1 METDAENTMG
11 NKSQKNKGWEMH
23 RFLVA
28 SPPKKLTAFKS
39 PLTLD
44 TKDKQLQTT
53 TAKMTETAH
62 DQITSQMANKALY
75 LDNLTLT
82 RLPEIP
88 SHMEEIY
95 LKKCHF
101 TEWSELPAGLRL
113 LSLMECKF
121 HEQPSLPASL
131 QHLSVT
137 LGDAPTAIPQS
148 LISLNLKECNMTSL
162 PTDLPNLTYM
172 WLDTSSIS
180 YIPDYPA
187 LEELY
192 LVNCTGSI
200 TVDTSPSQTF
210 FVGNIGKSTD
220 RLTELRLVKQI
231 SPRAQ
236 MQVYK
241 LGAKSNGESEL
252 EYGCAVDTLNDM
264 FGTTKTTYAHK
275 AFNITELFRT
285 PKLKH
290 FQAIKPSSYGDDTY
304 MFDLTMLELP
314 TVWKSAAAAVAV
326 GGV

>member
-1 METDAENTMG
+1 
-11 NKSQKNKGWEMH
+11 
-23 RFLVA
+23 
-28 SPPKKLTAFKS
+28 
-39 PLTLD
+39 
-44 TKDKQLQTT
+44 
-53 TAKMTETAH
+53 MTETAH
-62 DQITSQMANKALY
+62 EQIASQMMRKTLY
-75 LDNLTLT
+75 LDQLTLT

-88 SHMEEIY
+88 SHFEEIH
-95 LKKCHF
+95 LNQCQF
-101 TEWSELPAGLRL
+101 TEWSELPAGLRVL
-113 LSLMECKF
+113 WLVECKF

-131 QHLSVT
+131 QQLSVIC
-137 LGDAPTAIPQS
+137 GDAPTVIPPTVRS
-148 LISLNLKECNMTSL
+148 LKLNACNITSL
-162 PTDLPNLTYM
+162 PTDLPNLTYL
-172 WLDTSSIS
+172 WLTSSSIS

-187 LEELY
+187 LEDLY

-200 TVDTSPSQTF
+200 TVDTAPTQVFRVDNTISVIS
-210 FVGNIGKSTD
+210 
-220 RLTELRLVKQI
+220 RLTELRLAKQI
-231 SPRAQ
+231 YPRQQ

-314 TVWKSAAAAVAV
+314 TVWKSA
-326 GGV
+326 GLL